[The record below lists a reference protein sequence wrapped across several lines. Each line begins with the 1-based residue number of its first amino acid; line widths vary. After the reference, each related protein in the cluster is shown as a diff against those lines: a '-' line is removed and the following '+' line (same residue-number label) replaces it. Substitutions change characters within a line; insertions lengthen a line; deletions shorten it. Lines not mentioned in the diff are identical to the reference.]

1 MADERVQ
8 ITYEELDKLL
18 GHADG
23 NAALLYLHIRR
34 SGGFSMERAARAL
47 KCTEAELFT
56 AAGTLRTLGLLEE
69 DEKPAKEAPEYTAE
83 DVAARAGADPAFEAV
98 VREAEQTLG
107 HVLSSND
114 LKLLFGI
121 YDYWG
126 LGAEVIMVL
135 LHHCVER
142 YQAASGAGR
151 KPTMRYVEKEA
162 RYWAGQEIN
171 TLDAAEELIRRETE
185 RRALAG
191 QVKEVLQI
199 YGRDLTAGE
208 KKYIESWLALGF
220 SPEAIAI
227 AYDRTVL
234 STGKLAWRYMDKI
247 LQSWDAMG
255 LYTPGD
261 IEAGDARRGTNAAQG
276 APEPRPE
283 ADKLEAM
290 RRMYEHMKER
300 RHG

>member
-1 MADERVQ
+1 MPDERIQ
-8 ITYEELDKLL
+8 ITYEELDRLL

-47 KCTEAELFT
+47 KCTEAELFA
-56 AAGTLRTLGLLEE
+56 AAGTLRALGLLEE
-69 DEKPAKEAPEYTAE
+69 EKPSREIPEYTAE
-83 DVAARAGADPAFEAV
+83 DVAARTGADPAFEAV
-98 VREAEQTLG
+98 VREAEQALG

-135 LHHCVER
+135 LHHCVEKF
-142 YQAASGAGR
+142 QAVSGAGR

-162 RYWAGQEIN
+162 RYWAGQEVN
-171 TLDAAEELIRRETE
+171 TLDAAEELIRREAE
-185 RRALAG
+185 RRALTG
-191 QVKEVLQI
+191 RVKEALQI
-199 YGRDLTAGE
+199 RGRDLTAGE
-208 KKYIESWLALGF
+208 LRYIEAWLALGF
-220 SPEAIAI
+220 PPEAIAV

-247 LQSWDAMG
+247 LQSWAGKG
-255 LYTPGD
+255 LYTPEA
-261 IEAGDARRGTNAAQG
+261 IEAGDARRGPAAA
-276 APEPRPE
+276 APVSAPRPD

-290 RRMYEHMKER
+290 RRMYEHMKEKN
-300 RHG
+300 HG

>member
-1 MADERVQ
+1 MPDERVQ

-47 KCTEAELFT
+47 KCTEAELFA
-56 AAGTLRTLGLLEE
+56 AAGTLRALGLLEE
-69 DEKPAKEAPEYTAE
+69 EKSSREAPEYTAE
-83 DVAARAGADPAFEAV
+83 DVAARTGADPAFEAV
-98 VREAEQTLG
+98 VREAEQALG

-114 LKLLFGI
+114 LKLLFAI

-135 LHHCVER
+135 LHHCVEK

-151 KPTMRYVEKEA
+151 MPTMRYVEKEA
-162 RYWAGQEIN
+162 RYWAGQEVN
-171 TLDAAEELIRRETE
+171 TLDAAEELIRRDHE

-199 YGRDLTAGE
+199 RGRDLTAGE
-208 KKYIESWLALGF
+208 KKYVEDWLSMGF
-220 SPEAIAI
+220 SPEAVAI
-227 AYDRTVL
+227 AYDRTML

-247 LQSWDAMG
+247 LQSWAGKG
-255 LYTPGD
+255 LYTPEA
-261 IEAGDARRGTNAAQG
+261 IEAGDARRGPAAA
-276 APEPRPE
+276 APASGPRPD
-283 ADKLEAM
+283 ADKIEAM
-290 RRMYEHMKER
+290 RRMYEHMKEKK
-300 RHG
+300 HG